1 MIFALR
7 LHERLKIPSLFFYM
21 FIGTFMEGIE
31 KMLTSVPSN
40 IIVSL
45 IVPEGI
51 EASMLSLTSTIITLN
66 LYTIKSLV
74 CVIVNKLFTH
84 VTNENLENNFWK
96 LYIF

>member
-1 MIFALR
+1 MLALR

-31 KMLTSVPSN
+31 KMLTSLPSN
-40 IIVSL
+40 IIISL
-45 IVPEGI
+45 VVPEGI
-51 EASMLSLTSTIITLN
+51 EASMLSLTSTIITLI
-66 LYTIKSLV
+66 YIIKSLV
-74 CVIVNKLFTH
+74 GVIVNKLFTH

>member
-1 MIFALR
+1 MMFGLR
-7 LHERLKIPSLFFYM
+7 LHERLKIPSLIFYM
-21 FIGTFMEGIE
+21 FIGTFMESIE

-45 IVPEGI
+45 VVPEGI

-74 CVIVNKLFTH
+74 GVIVNKLFTH

-96 LYIF
+96 LYLF